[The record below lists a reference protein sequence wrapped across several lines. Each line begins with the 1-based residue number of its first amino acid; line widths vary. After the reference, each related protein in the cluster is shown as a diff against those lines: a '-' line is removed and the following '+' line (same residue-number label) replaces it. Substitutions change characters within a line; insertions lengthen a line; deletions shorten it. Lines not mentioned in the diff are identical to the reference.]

1 MLRLWRVSCAGAVAA
16 VVGRVPPVSWDEP
29 LDNQGKK
36 NTRVILGF
44 RIHKITKQNI
54 RDSF

>member
-54 RDSF
+54 GDSF

>member
-29 LDNQGKK
+29 LDNEGKK
-36 NTRVILGF
+36 NTRMIY
-44 RIHKITKQNI
+44 KITKQNI
-54 RDSF
+54 RESIQNNN